1 MHAYRQEQLLQTAGV
16 LQHAPQLREF
26 YLSIGTKMNFI
37 SPLTG
42 DREETLKKRYA
53 KYLEKIDPQ
62 RKWIKT
68 ISGKVKN
75 RKPPS
80 PKALQQK

>member
-1 MHAYRQEQLLQTAGV
+1 VATDAPKASDSAAGV

-37 SPLTG
+37 SALTG
-42 DREETLKKRYA
+42 DREETLKKHYA
-53 KYLEKIDPQ
+53 TYLEKIDPQ
-62 RKWIKT
+62 RKWIEDQL
-68 ISGKVKN
+68 GKVKN
-75 RKPPS
+75 RKLPS

>member
-42 DREETLKKRYA
+42 DREETLKKRYV
-53 KYLEKIDPQ
+53 KYLEKIDP
-62 RKWIKT
+62 RGNG
-68 ISGKVKN
+68 S
-75 RKPPS
+75 RPS
-80 PKALQQK
+80 PEK